1 MQVLPDKKSIT
12 CRIDRLLNS
21 RNVRGPLHYLRTSLP
36 GAAEIY
42 IVGGAIRNV
51 IIEAAHGTGPRTE
64 DIDVFIGNLQAG
76 FDPADIFAEDRFK
89 FTDLG
94 GVRWQPEDTDLPFD
108 ICLLPDFVILKK
120 YRLKPNLKNLLAAI
134 DYTVNTAV
142 FDCRRRALHEKN
154 CIADVCRR
162 YIDFNTRLFYNKES
176 TAFRS
181 LVLRFKTGFK
191 LSESVFYFLK
201 NDISV
206 EILEFLTNIF
216 RARFDREKT
225 KALLDDYDRITGYR
239 DYRDYVQRAPECLEP
254 AV

>member
-12 CRIDRLLNS
+12 RSIDRLINS

-36 GAAEIY
+36 EDAEIY
-42 IVGGAIRNV
+42 IVGGAIRDV
-51 IIEAAHGTGPRTE
+51 IIEESHGTGPRTV

-76 FDPADIFAEDRFK
+76 FDPADIFSEGRFK

-94 GVRWQPEDTDLPFD
+94 GVRWRPEDTDLPFD

-120 YRLKPNLKNLLAAI
+120 YHLEPNVKNLLTTI
-134 DYTVNTAV
+134 DYTVNTAI
-142 FDCRRRALHEKN
+142 FDCQRRALHERN

-201 NDISV
+201 NDINV

-216 RARFDREKT
+216 RARFGRKKT
-225 KALLDDYDRITGYR
+225 KALLDDYDRIIGYR
-239 DYRDYVQRAPECLEP
+239 DYNDYVQRAPECHDP
-254 AV
+254 VV